1 MNFNPTFVNQI
12 ASLATQTPIGG
23 QTPYMLARVTHVV
36 TGPYL
41 EGTNIPDTNYKD
53 TGDLGKITY
62 QLMDNLQART
72 LDSGGNPP
80 ARPVYSS
87 LKQYPVEGE
96 FVLLVQGPSIA
107 LNENRDN
114 RDFYYLPPFNL
125 WNASNHN
132 ALPDLGDYSD
142 WANTDTRGYG
152 ASLET
157 NQPVNLSSTASINY
171 PLGPN
176 FPEKDNIKTLR
187 QFAGDVTI
195 EGRWGNSIRFG
206 STSQNSRFDNYWSEV
221 GDAGSP
227 ITIIRNGQGTQL
239 NNEGWI
245 PTVENIN
252 RDPSSIYLTNGQ
264 KIVIDDIQ
272 NNFSLLS
279 FQVNLENTQT
289 VSIPLQQQL
298 TSIDSL
304 SAAEQDARIANAASQ
319 TLNP

>member
-1 MNFNPTFVNQI
+1 MSFNPTFVNQVA
-12 ASLATQTPIGG
+12 ASATQLPMGG

-41 EGTNIPDTNYKD
+41 EGTNIPDTYYQD
-53 TGDLGKITY
+53 TSDLGKITY
-62 QLMDNLQART
+62 QLMDNLQSRT
-72 LDSGGNPP
+72 LNSAGNPP
-80 ARPVYSS
+80 AKPVYSS

-96 FVLLVQGPSIA
+96 FVLLLQGPSVA

-132 ALPDLGDYSD
+132 ALPDLGDYSQ
-142 WANTDTRGYG
+142 WANTDVRGYEAVLG
-152 ASLET
+152 T
-157 NQPVNLSSTASINY
+157 NQPVNLSTTASNNY

-176 FPEKDNIKTLR
+176 FPEKTDIKTLR
-187 QFAGDVTI
+187 QFSGDVTL

-206 STSQNSRFDNYWSEV
+206 STSQISKQENYWS
-221 GDAGSP
+221 DAGEAGNP

-239 NNEGWI
+239 NKEGWI

-272 NNFSLLS
+272 NNFSLTS
-279 FQVNLENTQT
+279 FQVSLETTQT
-289 VSIPLQQQL
+289 VSIPIQQQL
-298 TSIDSL
+298 TSIESL
-304 SAAEQDARIANAASQ
+304 SAAEQDKRIANATSQ

>member
-1 MNFNPTFVNQI
+1 MSFNSTFVNQI
-12 ASLATQTPIGG
+12 ASSATQTSVGS
-23 QTPYMLARVTHVV
+23 QTSYMLGRVTHVV

-41 EGTNIPDTNYKD
+41 EGTTIPDVYYQD
-53 TGDLGKITY
+53 TSDLGKITY
-62 QLMDNLQART
+62 QLMDNLQSRT
-72 LDSGGNPP
+72 LNSRGNPP
-80 ARPVYSS
+80 ARPIYSS

-96 FVLLVQGPSIA
+96 FVLLLQGPSVA

-125 WNASNHN
+125 WSAANHN
-132 ALPDLGDYSD
+132 ALPDLGDYSQ
-142 WANTDTRGYG
+142 WANTDVRGYT
-152 ASLET
+152 ATLET
-157 NQPVNLSSTASINY
+157 NQPTNLSTTTSVNY

-176 FPEKDNIKTLR
+176 FPEKDDIKTLR
-187 QFAGDVTI
+187 QFSGDVTI

-206 STSQNSRFDNYWSEV
+206 STSQIAKGENYWSEAGEV
-221 GDAGSP
+221 GNP
-227 ITIIRNGQGTQL
+227 ITIIRNGQGVQL
-239 NNEGWI
+239 NKEGWI

-272 NNFSLLS
+272 NNFSLTS
-279 FQVNLENTQT
+279 FQVNLETTQT

-298 TSIDSL
+298 TTIESL
-304 SAAEQDARIANAASQ
+304 SAAEQDKRIANATSQ